1 MNLEELEKKVSKNE
15 QKIKDNDKRITK
27 NTGALE
33 ILHTINTKSKMFFT
47 MWLLTFIALLCS
59 VGYIIFLLNA

>member
-59 VGYIIFLLNA
+59 VGYIIYLLNA

>member
-47 MWLLTFIALLCS
+47 MWLLTFIALLCFA
-59 VGYIIFLLNA
+59 GYIIYLLNA

>member
-1 MNLEELEKKVSKNE
+1 MKLEELEKKVSKNE
-15 QKIKDNDKRITK
+15 QRIKDNDKRITK

-47 MWLLTFIALLCS
+47 MWLITFIALLCS
-59 VGYIIFLLNA
+59 VGYIIYLLNR